1 MSALAII
8 AGVALGVKLL
18 GGITNGIMN
27 IFSADDQR
35 NQRINEINALV
46 GTDTE
51 KGSLQKQQDEIT
63 RQFSFVER
71 ETNTQIA
78 QGLTERDTD
87 AAFNAQAGVLQNKQ
101 AYEEF
106 NNLKLQATQL
116 QGQQQASNALTG
128 FRSTGTQ
135 ERRVEQTDSQIS
147 RQLELARDKADLTIA
162 STYLSSAQQYN
173 ESTRQ
178 VEAYKRQLEEQR
190 AQRDYELNTIQT
202 QIDELKGERTALE
215 EDKNNPW
222 VGFLDFL
229 EGWF

>member
-1 MSALAII
+1 MSLLAIMGAI
-8 AGVALGVKLL
+8 SLGVQAI

-35 NQRINEINALV
+35 NQQINELKFQNAQI
-46 GTDTE
+46 E
-51 KGSLQKQQDEIT
+51 AERDEVT
-63 RQFSFVER
+63 RQFENAQR
-71 ETNTQIA
+71 EGNIQIS
-78 QGLTERDTD
+78 QGLTERDTA
-87 AAFNAQAGVLQNKQ
+87 AAFNAQAGVFQNKQ

-147 RQLELARDKADLTIA
+147 RQLELARDKASLTIA

-190 AQRDYELNTIQT
+190 KQYDYQMTQYET
-202 QIDELKGERTALE
+202 QIKQNQGTIDALAKERDSGWE
-215 EDKNNPW
+215 
-222 VGFLDFL
+222 GFLDFL